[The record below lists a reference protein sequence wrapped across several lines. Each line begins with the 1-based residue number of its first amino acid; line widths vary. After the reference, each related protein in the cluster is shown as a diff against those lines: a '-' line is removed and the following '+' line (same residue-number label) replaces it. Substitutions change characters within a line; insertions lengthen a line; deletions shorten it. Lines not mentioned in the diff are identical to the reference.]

1 MRQYRTCS
9 MVRFLD
15 PLDSGAEDGPSP
27 IAESSGQW
35 GGLEGSPVEEVPGPR
50 RVGIAP
56 PAPPGLAASAS
67 PWEEAAAPVG
77 SADLVSFTSI
87 FFNKYEDY
95 YFRFLMPQD

>member
-35 GGLEGSPVEEVPGPR
+35 GGLEGSPVEEVAGPG
-50 RVGIAP
+50 RVGTTP
-56 PAPPGLAASAS
+56 LPAPPGLAAAAS
-67 PWEEAAAPVG
+67 PWEEVAAETLG
-77 SADLVSFTSI
+77 CADLVSFTSI
-87 FFNKYEDY
+87 FYNK
-95 YFRFLMPQD
+95 